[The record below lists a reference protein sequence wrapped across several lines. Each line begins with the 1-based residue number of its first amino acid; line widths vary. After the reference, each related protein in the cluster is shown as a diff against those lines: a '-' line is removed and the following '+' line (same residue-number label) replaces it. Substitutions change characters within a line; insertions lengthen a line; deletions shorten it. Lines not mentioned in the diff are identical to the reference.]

1 MAIPTC
7 YQYSIIYTKQ
17 YYIPP
22 NIFLTMSRGDGNR
35 DDQLLKKQIMV
46 LNRHLP
52 RRRKTLKE
60 LLEEEKPHV
69 LGTDGSRHRFKKA
82 ELDKISL
89 LIPEGSWERLKLPIY
104 IEISSEMS
112 GSRIKGKL
120 ECELVCQILNK
131 DDCGEEIYIYRGDTK
146 VVRRELPT
154 TSQYIFLVK

>member
-1 MAIPTC
+1 
-7 YQYSIIYTKQ
+7 
-17 YYIPP
+17 
-22 NIFLTMSRGDGNR
+22 MSRGDVNR
-35 DDQLLKKQIMV
+35 EERLLKKQIMV

-60 LLEEEKPHV
+60 LLGEERPHV
-69 LGTDGSRHRFKKA
+69 LGNDGTRHRFKKK
-82 ELDKISL
+82 ELDKIASF
-89 LIPEGSWERLKLPIY
+89 ISPDKWGQLKLPLY

-120 ECELVCQILNK
+120 ECRVVCRILEK
-131 DDCGEEIYIYRGDTK
+131 EDCGEEIYIYRADVK

>member
-1 MAIPTC
+1 
-7 YQYSIIYTKQ
+7 
-17 YYIPP
+17 
-22 NIFLTMSRGDGNR
+22 MSRGDVNR
-35 DDQLLKKQIMV
+35 EERLLKKQIMV

-60 LLEEEKPHV
+60 LLGEERPHV
-69 LGTDGSRHRFKKA
+69 LSNDGTRHRFKKK
-82 ELDKISL
+82 ELDKIASF
-89 LIPEGSWERLKLPIY
+89 ISPDKWGQLKLPLY

-120 ECELVCQILNK
+120 ECRVVCRILEK
-131 DDCGEEIYIYRGDTK
+131 EDCSEEIYIYRADVK

>member
-1 MAIPTC
+1 
-7 YQYSIIYTKQ
+7 
-17 YYIPP
+17 
-22 NIFLTMSRGDGNR
+22 MSRGDVNR
-35 DDQLLKKQIMV
+35 EERLLKKQIMV

-60 LLEEEKPHV
+60 LLGEERPHV
-69 LGTDGSRHRFKKA
+69 LGNDGTRHRFKKK
-82 ELDKISL
+82 ELDKIASF
-89 LIPEGSWERLKLPIY
+89 ISPDKWGQLKLPLY

-120 ECELVCQILNK
+120 ECRVVCRILEK
-131 DDCGEEIYIYRGDTK
+131 EDCGEEIYIYRVDVK